1 MIIEMNDFNLQLIN
15 IPDDWVTTYNKF
27 FDIDPLKIKDDTD
40 ILWNNFTEDLLQIK
54 NKHKNII
61 LDLGW
66 YPEMNPSGNYC
77 IKLIKDNN
85 WTKPLIN
92 IKNKRKDK
100 IVKTI
105 EDILSNSIN
114 SI

>member
-1 MIIEMNDFNLQLIN
+1 MEQF
-15 IPDDWVTTYNKF
+15 YRR
-27 FDIDPLKIKDDTD
+27 
-40 ILWNNFTEDLLQIK
+40 FTS

-66 YPEMNPSGNYC
+66 YPEMSPNGNYC

-92 IKNKRKDK
+92 INNKRKDK
-100 IVKTI
+100 IVKII
-105 EDILSNSIN
+105 EDILSNN
-114 SI
+114 V